1 MKEDITKEPLINLIK
16 NLTDLQTKIDMLE
29 LETEYAKKEYNKI
42 ISEIVRRF
50 PNLENDVNLQPKT
63 LGKRKTKL

>member
-63 LGKRKTKL
+63 LGKKVR

>member
-50 PNLENDVNLQPKT
+50 PNLENDVNLKPKT
-63 LGKRKTKL
+63 LGKKVK

>member
-1 MKEDITKEPLINLIK
+1 MKEDIIKEPLINLIK

-42 ISEIVRRF
+42 ISELVRRF
-50 PNLENDVNLQPKT
+50 PNLEDDINLQPKT
-63 LGKRKTKL
+63 LKKTR